1 MLPSKHA
8 KISRA
13 EREAQALAADMRELE
28 AATGA
33 ATEADLIA
41 RGWPPKR
48 LQSLAPAAREILSE
62 ARHG

>member
-1 MLPSKHA
+1 MPPTSTPK
-8 KISRA
+8 SRRT

-28 AATGA
+28 SATGA

-48 LQSLAPAAREILSE
+48 LSSLAPAAREILNE